1 MISTGITYLDKI
13 TGGLKL
19 GDNVVWQISDGIPV
33 DNFIK
38 SFFKRKNS
46 FNQNVIFINFNF
58 SPNTICKKYAGL
70 FEKQRVIL
78 LDAFTHGKGNSDQVF
93 LDFYSGKRLYD
104 NSDFIL
110 LENPKDISLFIET
123 LKTIEGNNKEGSFY
137 IFDSLT
143 GMTELWKNESRVLD
157 FFTYTCPKLYDLNTL
172 AYWIYEKDAHSK
184 EFIAGVSHV
193 TQIVFSLYNT
203 PEDFFEFSIQK
214 LEGRSS
220 FFSTSPHKFKFTD
233 MDIQFQVKK
242 PDDIFRIGDKVKN
255 LRKKNNKTQ
264 AELASLLGLT
274 PGAVSQIEHSIIS
287 PSLSTLMQL
296 SSIFGKTPE
305 YFVENISE
313 KDKNKNFDVYK
324 RKEISEYSNKNILV
338 SELIDSE
345 DTAIKI
351 YSIIFKENYIFE
363 GPIILHKGNEFL
375 YIIEGSINL
384 TIEGEEHQLIKGES
398 ILLRKQ
404 FIEKLYNKDNSQC
417 EFIYILL

>member
-38 SFFKRKNS
+38 SFFKKKNG
-46 FNQNVIFINFNF
+46 FNQNIIFINFNF
-58 SPNTICKKYAGL
+58 SPNTICKKYAEL
-70 FEKQRVIL
+70 FEKQHVIL
-78 LDAFTHGKGNSDQVF
+78 IDAFTRGKGNSDQVF
-93 LDFYSGKRLYD
+93 LDFYSGKKPYD

-110 LENPKDISLFIET
+110 LENPKNISLFIDS
-123 LKTIEGNNKEGSFY
+123 LKTIEENNKEGSFY

-143 GMTELWKNESRVLD
+143 GMTELWKNESNVLD

-172 AYWIYEKDAHSK
+172 AYWIYEKNAHSK

-214 LEGRSS
+214 LEGRSN

-233 MDIQFQVKK
+233 QEIQFQSKK
-242 PDDIFRIGDKVKN
+242 PDDVFKIGDKVKY
-255 LRKKNNKTQ
+255 LRKKHNKTQ
-264 AELASLLGLT
+264 ADLASLLGLT
-274 PGAVSQIEHSIIS
+274 PGAVSQIEHSLIS
-287 PSLSTLMQL
+287 PSLNTLMQL
-296 SSIFGKTPE
+296 SSIFGKAPE
-305 YFVENISE
+305 YFVENILA
-313 KDKNKNFDVYK
+313 KNKNFDIYRK
-324 RKEISEYSNKNILV
+324 KEINEYLSKNIII
-338 SELIDSE
+338 SELMDNE

-351 YSIIFKENYIFE
+351 YSIIIKENQIFE

-375 YIIEGSINL
+375 YIIEGSLYL

-398 ILLRKQ
+398 ILLRKF
-404 FIEKLYNKDNSQC
+404 FIGKWYNKENSQC
-417 EFIYILL
+417 EFLYILL

>member
-1 MISTGITYLDKI
+1 M
-13 TGGLKL
+13 
-19 GDNVVWQISDGIPV
+19 
-33 DNFIK
+33 
-38 SFFKRKNS
+38 
-46 FNQNVIFINFNF
+46 
-58 SPNTICKKYAGL
+58 
-70 FEKQRVIL
+70 
-78 LDAFTHGKGNSDQVF
+78 
-93 LDFYSGKRLYD
+93 
-104 NSDFIL
+104 
-110 LENPKDISLFIET
+110 ENPKDISQFIET
-123 LKTIEGNNKEGSFY
+123 LKTIEENNKEGSFY

-233 MDIQFQVKK
+233 HNIQFHIKK
-242 PDDIFRIGDKVKN
+242 PDDFYKIGDKVKN

-305 YFVENISE
+305 YFVENNSE

-351 YSIIFKENYIFE
+351 YSIIFKENQIFE

-398 ILLRKQ
+398 IIAAKTVYRKMAQ
-404 FIEKLYNKDNSQC
+404 
-417 EFIYILL
+417 